1 MSNTSRTVWGMLHL
15 PALPGSSNN
24 KLSIKE
30 ITKFV
35 LSDAQILYDT
45 GIRNMVI
52 ENLGDAPY
60 YKYNEK
66 HHISS
71 FMTKIGIEIIQKFPE
86 VSLGINVLRNDA
98 YSSLA
103 IGKALESNCKFIR
116 INVLTG
122 AYITDQG
129 IIEGE
134 AAKISDYRRK
144 IHATDIQ
151 IWSDVRVK
159 HASPIVIRPL
169 EDEIKENL
177 ERAGASKIILS
188 GSMTGKKVDMAVLE
202 EVNQIISVDKIV
214 IGSGITPEN
223 FSDYK
228 SLASNFIVGSSLKK
242 DNIISN
248 PIDKDKV
255 NQLLK
260 EL

>member
-1 MSNTSRTVWGMLHL
+1 MLHL
-15 PALPGSSNN
+15 PALPGSSNS
-24 KLSIKE
+24 KLSVRE
-30 ITKFV
+30 ITEFV
-35 LSDAQILYDT
+35 LLDTQILYDA
-45 GIRNMVI
+45 GIHNMVL

-66 HHISS
+66 HHITS
-71 FMTKIGIEIIQKFPE
+71 FMTKIGFEIIQKFPE
-86 VSLGINVLRNDA
+86 VSLGVNVLRNDA

-103 IGKALESNCKFIR
+103 IAKALESNCKFIR

-122 AYITDQG
+122 AYVTDQG

-134 AAKISDYRRK
+134 SASINDYRRK
-144 IHATDIQ
+144 IQATDVQ

-159 HASPIVIRPL
+159 HASPIVNRPL

-188 GSMTGKKVDMAVLE
+188 GSMTGKKVDMSVLK
-202 EVNQIISVDKIV
+202 EVNEIISVDKIA

-223 FSDYK
+223 ISEYK
-228 SLASNFIVGSSLKK
+228 DSASNFIVGSSLKK

-248 PIDKDKV
+248 PIDKNKV
-255 NQLLK
+255 SQLLK